1 MTVGAVILSE
11 SGALESYHAIMALI
25 ASVLHICPRIL
36 GISSIYVELSEYMN
50 TNSEDIVSSD
60 AVL

>member
-1 MTVGAVILSE
+1 MTVGVVILSE
-11 SGALESYHAIMALI
+11 SGDARIVPCLMALI

-36 GISSIYVELSEYMN
+36 GISSIYVELSGYMN

>member
-1 MTVGAVILSE
+1 
-11 SGALESYHAIMALI
+11 MALI

-36 GISSIYVELSEYMN
+36 GISSIYVELSGYMN